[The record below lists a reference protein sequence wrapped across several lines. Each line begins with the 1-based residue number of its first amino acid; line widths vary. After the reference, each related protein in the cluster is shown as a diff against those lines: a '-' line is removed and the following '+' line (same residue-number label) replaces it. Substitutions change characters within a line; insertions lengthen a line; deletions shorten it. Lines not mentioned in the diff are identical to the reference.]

1 MKMLRKLEII
11 YIEHIF
17 ATAKIHYWPKW
28 RCRWIHF
35 ASSDNQKKNNKF
47 KNKNNQNCQK
57 IELCRSPTTKELK
70 NKHSF
75 TLVGGA
81 ETGSWGGADS
91 QQLEYQGG
99 QGSDWQSGQSYI
111 CVEINWEEKLGSET
125 NHTTQGSS
133 VGK

>member
-57 IELCRSPTTKELK
+57 IELHGSLTTKELK
-70 NKHSF
+70 KKHSSRW
-75 TLVGGA
+75 VGGA
-81 ETGSWGGADS
+81 ETGS
-91 QQLEYQGG
+91 QGG
-99 QGSDWQSGQSYI
+99 KECSEAVASGGTGGPIFACSR
-111 CVEINWEEKLGSET
+111 
-125 NHTTQGSS
+125 
-133 VGK
+133 